1 MKQTEKI
8 YDENYQR
15 TETNGKEKDDEQRL
29 CTTIVSCKQCNIL
42 TSLVKEKNGDNR
54 AGMMIWR
61 VCLRKSFP
69 ASKVN
74 MSKMSANAYQMRFL
88 QASL

>member
-15 TETNGKEKDDEQRL
+15 TDEQRL
-29 CTTIVSCKQCNIL
+29 YIAIVSYKQCNIL
-42 TSLVKEKNGDNR
+42 TSLVKEKNDDNR

-69 ASKVN
+69 VSKVN
-74 MSKMSANAYQMRFL
+74 MSKMSANACQMRFL
-88 QASL
+88 QGSL